1 VIGGDSGIDFES
13 VLSWQPQTKVYATPF
28 FDDSRLTI
36 YELFEPMNKVGFI
49 SLGCPKNLVDSEV
62 MMGQLKANGYELT
75 ADASEADTVV
85 VNTCGFIDSA
95 KKESIE
101 AILEAAQLKTNGKA
115 KRLVVAGCLVERYR
129 DELKASMPEVDAFIG
144 TSQINDIL
152 AVCDPQTNTRSLPII
167 TVGNQSATYL
177 YDESTPRVL
186 ATPSHY
192 AFIKI
197 AEGCDRPCAFCFIP
211 QMRGHFRSRR
221 FGSIVAEA
229 HQLAEEGVKELIL
242 VAQDSSRYG
251 EDLGKQDALAHL
263 LRELSHTEGIEW
275 VRVMYTYPTH
285 ISDAFLDVLAE
296 EAKAVKYLDM
306 PLQHASQNVLKLM
319 KRGGNR
325 ASLEKLIK
333 RVRERV
339 PGIAVRTTFIAGFPG
354 ETDGDFEEL
363 LAFVKNVEFDRV
375 GVFTYS
381 DEEGTPA
388 FELPNKVDP
397 KIAKQRRIRLMKAQS
412 RISRKRNKAKVGEV
426 LRVIFE
432 GESNESDLLWQGR
445 IETQAPDIDGCVLIN
460 DVPEGFIPLPGEM
473 VNVLITEA
481 QEYDLVGK
489 IVSCQ

>member
-1 VIGGDSGIDFES
+1 M
-13 VLSWQPQTKVYATPF
+13 K
-28 FDDSRLTI
+28 
-36 YELFEPMNKVGFI
+36 KVGFI

-62 MMGQLKANGYELT
+62 MMGHLQQSGYQITANAE
-75 ADASEADTVV
+75 EADTVV

-115 KRLVVAGCLVERYR
+115 TRLIVAGCLVERYR
-129 DELKASMPEVDAFIG
+129 DELKAEMPEVDAFIG
-144 TSQINDIL
+144 TSQINEIL
-152 AVCDPQTNTRSLPII
+152 TVCDPKTNTRSLP
-167 TVGNQSATYL
+167 VLPLGNQSATYL

-251 EDLGKQDALAHL
+251 EDLDKQDALAHL

-285 ISDAFLDVLAE
+285 ISDGFLDVLAE
-296 EAKAVKYLDM
+296 EPKAVKYLDM

-325 ASLEKLIK
+325 ASLERLIE
-333 RVRERV
+333 RVRARV
-339 PGIAVRTTFIAGFPG
+339 PGIGVRTTFITGFPG
-354 ETDGDFEEL
+354 ETEEDFQEL
-363 LAFVKNVEFDRV
+363 VKFVKNVEFDRV

-397 KIAKQRRIRLMKAQS
+397 RIAKRRRDQLMKEQAK
-412 RISRKRNKAKVGEV
+412 ISRRRNKARVGETV
-426 LRVIFE
+426 RVIFE
-432 GESNESDLLWQGR
+432 GEASESELLWQGR
-445 IETQAPDIDGCVLIN
+445 METQAPDIDGCVLIN
-460 DVPEGFIPLPGEM
+460 DAPEDFEPMPGRM
-473 VNVLITEA
+473 VDVLITEA
-481 QEYDLVGK
+481 QEYDLVGT
-489 IVSCQ
+489 IVG

>member
-1 VIGGDSGIDFES
+1 
-13 VLSWQPQTKVYATPF
+13 
-28 FDDSRLTI
+28 
-36 YELFEPMNKVGFI
+36 MNKVGFI

-62 MMGQLKANGYELT
+62 MMGQLKQKGFEITANP
-75 ADASEADTVV
+75 SEADTLV

-95 KKESIE
+95 KQESID
-101 AILEAAQLKTNGKA
+101 AILEAARLKTEGKA
-115 KRLVVAGCLVERYR
+115 TRLVVAGCLVERYR
-129 DELKASMPEVDAFIG
+129 DQLKAEMPEVDAFIG

-152 AVCDPQTNTRSLPII
+152 SVCDPATNTRSLPVIPL
-167 TVGNQSATYL
+167 GNQSATYL

-296 EAKAVKYLDM
+296 EPKAVKYLDM

-325 ASLEKLIK
+325 ASLERLIK
-333 RVRERV
+333 RIRGRV
-339 PGIAVRTTFIAGFPG
+339 PGIAVRTTFITGFPG
-354 ETDGDFEEL
+354 ETEDDFNEL
-363 LAFVKNVEFDRV
+363 LTFVRNVEFDRV

-388 FELPNKVDP
+388 FDLPNKVDP
-397 KIAKQRRIRLMKAQS
+397 KIAKKRRDLLMKAQS
-412 RISRKRNKAKVGEV
+412 KIARRKHQAMIGETV
-426 LRVIFE
+426 PVMFE
-432 GESNESDLLWQGR
+432 GESNESELLWQGR
-445 IETQAPDIDGCVLIN
+445 METQAPDIDGCVLIN
-460 DVPEGFIPLPGEM
+460 DVPEGLAPQPGDL
-473 VNVLITEA
+473 VQIRISSA
-481 QEYDLVGK
+481 QEYDLVGE
-489 IVSCQ
+489 IISSQSEISLGHT

>member
-1 VIGGDSGIDFES
+1 
-13 VLSWQPQTKVYATPF
+13 
-28 FDDSRLTI
+28 
-36 YELFEPMNKVGFI
+36 MNKVGFI

-62 MMGQLKANGYELT
+62 MMGQLKENGYEIT
-75 ADASEADTVV
+75 GNAQDADMVV

-101 AILEAAQLKTNGKA
+101 AILEAARLKTNGKTT
-115 KRLVVAGCLVERYR
+115 RLIVAGCLVERYR
-129 DELKASMPEVDAFIG
+129 DELKAEMPEVDAFIG

-152 AVCDPQTNTRSLPII
+152 SVCDPNTNTRSLPII
-167 TVGNQSATYL
+167 QLGNQSATYL
-177 YDESTPRVL
+177 YDDSTPRVL

-263 LRELSHTEGIEW
+263 LRELSHTDGIEW

-285 ISDAFLDVLAE
+285 ISDEFLNVLAE
-296 EAKAVKYLDM
+296 EPKAVKYLDM

-333 RVRERV
+333 RVRKRV
-339 PGIAVRTTFIAGFPG
+339 PNIAVRTTFITGFPG
-354 ETDGDFEEL
+354 ETEEDFEEL
-363 LAFVKNVEFDRV
+363 LAFVQNVEFDRV

-388 FELPNKVDP
+388 YALPNKVEP
-397 KIAKQRRIRLMKAQS
+397 RIAKQRRARLMKEQAK
-412 RISRKRNKAKVGEV
+412 ISRRKNKSRLGKTVRV
-426 LRVIFE
+426 LFE
-432 GESNESDLLWQGR
+432 GESKESELLWQGR
-445 IETQAPDIDGCVLIN
+445 LETQAPDIDGCVLIN
-460 DVPEGFIPLPGEM
+460 DAPQGFDPVPGKLID
-473 VNVLITEA
+473 VLITE
-481 QEYDLVGK
+481 
-489 IVSCQ
+489 S

>member
-1 VIGGDSGIDFES
+1 MQHSGKKIGF
-13 VLSWQPQTKVYATPF
+13 V
-28 FDDSRLTI
+28 
-36 YELFEPMNKVGFI
+36 

-62 MMGQLKANGYELT
+62 MMGQLRQHGYEIT
-75 ADASEADTVV
+75 ANAAEADTVV
-85 VNTCGFIDSA
+85 VNTCGFIDAA

-101 AILEAAQLKTNGKA
+101 AILEAARLKSEGQA
-115 KRLVVAGCLVERYR
+115 QRLVVAGCLVERYR
-129 DELKASMPEVDAFIG
+129 DQLQTDLPEVDAFIG

-152 AVCDPQTNTRSLPII
+152 AVCDPRTNTRSLPVLP
-167 TVGNQSATYL
+167 VGNQSATYL

-221 FGSIVAEA
+221 FGSVVAEA

-263 LRELSHTEGIEW
+263 LRELAHTDGIEW

-296 EAKAVKYLDM
+296 EPKAVKYLDM
-306 PLQHASQNVLKLM
+306 PLQHASQRVLRRM
-319 KRGGNR
+319 KRGGTR
-325 ASLEKLIK
+325 RGLETLIE
-333 RVRERV
+333 RVRRRV
-339 PGIAVRTTFIAGFPG
+339 PGIAVRTTFITGFPG
-354 ETDGDFEEL
+354 ETDADVDEL
-363 LAFVKNVEFDRV
+363 LTFVRNVEFDRV

-388 FELPNKVDP
+388 YELGEKVDP
-397 KIAKQRRIRLMKAQS
+397 KIALRRRNLLMKEQAK
-412 RISRKRNKAKVGEV
+412 ISRRRHHARIGEIV
-426 LRVIFE
+426 PVMFE
-432 GESNESDLLWQGR
+432 GESTETELLWQGR
-445 IETQAPDIDGCVLIN
+445 MATQAPDIDGCVLIN
-460 DVPEGFIPLPGEM
+460 EVPDDFEPVAGQIVAVE
-473 VNVLITEA
+473 ITEA
-481 QEYDLVGK
+481 QEYDLVGR
-489 IVSCQ
+489 VVLL

>member
-1 VIGGDSGIDFES
+1 
-13 VLSWQPQTKVYATPF
+13 
-28 FDDSRLTI
+28 
-36 YELFEPMNKVGFI
+36 
-49 SLGCPKNLVDSEV
+49 
-62 MMGQLKANGYELT
+62 MMGQLKANGYQIT
-75 ADASEADTVV
+75 ANAEEADTVV

-95 KKESIE
+95 KKESIDT
-101 AILEAAQLKTNGKA
+101 ILEAAQLKVTGKA

-129 DELKASMPEVDAFIG
+129 DELKAAMPEVDAFIG

-152 AVCDPQTNTRSLPII
+152 AVCDPKTNTRSLP
-167 TVGNQSATYL
+167 VVPLGNQTSTYL
-177 YDESTPRVL
+177 YDESTPRIL

-192 AFIKI
+192 AFVKI

-251 EDLGKQDALAHL
+251 EDLGKLDALPGL
-263 LRELSHTEGIEW
+263 IRELAKTDGIEW

-285 ISDAFLDVLAE
+285 ISDGFLDAIADE
-296 EAKAVKYLDM
+296 PKAVNYLDM

-325 ASLEKLIK
+325 KSLERLIERVRK
-333 RVRERV
+333 RV
-339 PGIAVRTTFIAGFPG
+339 PNIAVRTTFITGFPG
-354 ETDGDFEEL
+354 ETEADFEEL
-363 LAFVKNVEFDRV
+363 MAFIKNVEFDRV

-388 FELPNKVDP
+388 FDLPNKVP
-397 KIAKQRRIRLMKAQS
+397 HRTAARRRTSLMKVQS
-412 RISRKRNKAKVGEV
+412 RISKRRNKARVGDVVRV
-426 LRVIFE
+426 LFE
-432 GESNESDLLWQGR
+432 GESKESELLWQGR

-460 DVPEGFIPLPGEM
+460 DVPDGLLPAEGDF
-473 VNVLITEA
+473 VNVEITEA
-481 QEYDLVGK
+481 HEYDLIGR
-489 IVSCQ
+489 ICG

>member
-1 VIGGDSGIDFES
+1 M
-13 VLSWQPQTKVYATPF
+13 K
-28 FDDSRLTI
+28 
-36 YELFEPMNKVGFI
+36 KVGFV

-62 MMGQLKANGYELT
+62 MMGHLKQNGYQIT
-75 ADASEADTVV
+75 ADAAEAETVV

-101 AILEAAQLKTNGKA
+101 AILEAARLKTEGYA

-129 DELKASMPEVDAFIG
+129 DELKAEMPEVDAFIG

-152 AVCDPQTNTRSLPII
+152 KVCDPKANTRSLPVVPI
-167 TVGNQSATYL
+167 GNQSATYL

-192 AFIKI
+192 AFVKI

-263 LRELSHTEGIEW
+263 LRELAHTAGIDW

-285 ISDAFLDVLAE
+285 ISDAFLEVLAE
-296 EAKAVKYLDM
+296 EPKAVKYLDM
-306 PLQHASQNVLKLM
+306 PLQHASPNVLKLM

-325 ASLEKLIK
+325 ASLERLIERIRK
-333 RVRERV
+333 RV
-339 PGIAVRTTFIAGFPG
+339 PNIAVRTTFITGFPG
-354 ETDGDFEEL
+354 ETDGDFNQL
-363 LAFVKNVEFDRV
+363 MTFVKNVEFDRV

-388 FELPNKVDP
+388 YDLPNKVDP
-397 KIAKQRRIRLMKAQS
+397 KIAKRRRDALMKEQA
-412 RISRKRNKAKVGEV
+412 RIAKRKHKAMIG
-426 LRVIFE
+426 
-432 GESNESDLLWQGR
+432 
-445 IETQAPDIDGCVLIN
+445 
-460 DVPEGFIPLPGEM
+460 
-473 VNVLITEA
+473 
-481 QEYDLVGK
+481 
-489 IVSCQ
+489 

>member
-1 VIGGDSGIDFES
+1 
-13 VLSWQPQTKVYATPF
+13 
-28 FDDSRLTI
+28 
-36 YELFEPMNKVGFI
+36 MNKVGFI

-62 MMGQLKANGYELT
+62 MMGQLKQSGYEIT
-75 ADASEADTVV
+75 ADAEDADTVV

-101 AILEAAQLKTNGKA
+101 AILEAARLKTEGKA
-115 KRLVVAGCLVERYR
+115 TRLIVAGCLVERYR
-129 DELKASMPEVDAFIG
+129 DELKAEMPEVDAFIG

-152 AVCDPQTNTRSLPII
+152 TVCDPKTNSRTLP
-167 TVGNQSATYL
+167 VVPLGNQSATYL

-251 EDLGKQDALAHL
+251 EDLGKQDALAYL

-296 EAKAVKYLDM
+296 EPKAVKYLDM
-306 PLQHASQNVLKLM
+306 PLQHASQSVLKLM

-325 ASLEKLIK
+325 GSLERLIE
-333 RVRERV
+333 RVRQRV
-339 PGIAVRTTFIAGFPG
+339 PGIAVRTTFITGFPG
-354 ETDGDFEEL
+354 ETDADFEEL
-363 LAFVKNVEFDRV
+363 MTFVRNVGFDRV

-388 FELPNKVDP
+388 FDLPNKVDP
-397 KIAKQRRIRLMKAQS
+397 KIAKRRRDILMKEQAK
-412 RISRKRNKAKVGEV
+412 IAKRKHKAMIGKTVQAM
-426 LRVIFE
+426 FE
-432 GESNESDLLWQGR
+432 GESNESELLWQGR
-445 IETQAPDIDGCVLIN
+445 METQAPDIDGCVLIN
-460 DVPEGFIPLPGEM
+460 DAPEGFVPEPGDF
-473 VNVLITEA
+473 VNVLIEEA
-481 QEYDLVGK
+481 HEYDLLGR
-489 IVSCQ
+489 IVT

>member
-1 VIGGDSGIDFES
+1 
-13 VLSWQPQTKVYATPF
+13 
-28 FDDSRLTI
+28 
-36 YELFEPMNKVGFI
+36 
-49 SLGCPKNLVDSEV
+49 
-62 MMGQLKANGYELT
+62 MGQLQQKGFQIT
-75 ADASEADTVV
+75 TDAAEAETLV
-85 VNTCGFIDSA
+85 VNTCGFIESA
-95 KKESIE
+95 KKESID
-101 AILEAAQLKTNGKA
+101 AILEAARLKTEGKA

-129 DELKASMPEVDAFIG
+129 DELKAAMPEVDAFIG

-152 AVCDPQTNTRSLPII
+152 SVCDPKTNTRTLP
-167 TVGNQSATYL
+167 VLPLGNQSATYL

-229 HQLAEEGVKELIL
+229 QQLAEEGVKELIL

-263 LRELSHTEGIEW
+263 LRELSHTDNIDW

-285 ISDAFLDVLAE
+285 ISEAFLDVLAE
-296 EAKAVKYLDM
+296 EPRAVKYLDI
-306 PLQHASQNVLKLM
+306 PLQHASQKVLKLM

-325 ASLEKLIK
+325 ASLERLIK
-333 RVRERV
+333 RVRQRV
-339 PGIAVRTTFIAGFPG
+339 PGIAVRTTFITGFPG
-354 ETDGDFEEL
+354 ETESDFNEL
-363 LAFVKNVEFDRV
+363 LRFVRHVEFDRV

-388 FELPNKVDP
+388 FDLPGKVDP
-397 KIAKQRRIRLMKAQS
+397 KIAKRRRERLMKEQ
-412 RISRKRNKAKVGEV
+412 AKIAKQKHRAMIGKTV
-426 LRVIFE
+426 RVMFE

-445 IETQAPDIDGCVLIN
+445 METQAPDIDGCVLIN
-460 DVPEGFIPLPGEM
+460 DAPEGFAPQAGEL
-473 VNVLITEA
+473 VNVLIESA
-481 QEYDLVGK
+481 QEYDLVGR
-489 IVSCQ
+489 IV

>member
-1 VIGGDSGIDFES
+1 M
-13 VLSWQPQTKVYATPF
+13 K
-28 FDDSRLTI
+28 
-36 YELFEPMNKVGFI
+36 KVGFI

-75 ADASEADTVV
+75 ADASEADTLV

-95 KKESIE
+95 KTESIDT
-101 AILEAAQLKTNGKA
+101 ILEAARLKVDGKA
-115 KRLVVAGCLVERYR
+115 TRLVVAGCLVERYR
-129 DELKASMPEVDAFIG
+129 DELKAAIPEVDAFIG

-152 AVCDPQTNTRSLPII
+152 AVCDPKTDTRSLPVISL
-167 TVGNQSATYL
+167 GNQSATYL

-186 ATPSHY
+186 ATPGHY

-229 HQLAEEGVKELIL
+229 QQLAEEGVKELIL

-251 EDLGKQDALAHL
+251 EDLGKADALAHL
-263 LRELSHTEGIEW
+263 LRELSHTDGIEW

-285 ISDAFLDVLAE
+285 ISDGFLDVLAE
-296 EAKAVKYLDM
+296 EPKAVKYLDM

-325 ASLEKLIK
+325 QSLERLIK
-333 RVRERV
+333 RVRARV
-339 PGIAVRTTFIAGFPG
+339 PGIAVRTTFITGFPG
-354 ETDGDFEEL
+354 ETEADFEEL
-363 LAFVKNVEFDRV
+363 MAFVKNAEFDRV

-381 DEEGTPA
+381 DEEGTGA
-388 FELPNKVDP
+388 FDLPDKVDA
-397 KIAKQRRIRLMKAQS
+397 KIAKQRRARLMKEQS
-412 RISRKRNKAKVGEV
+412 KISRRRNKARVGQTMRV
-426 LRVIFE
+426 LFE
-432 GESNESDLLWQGR
+432 GESTETNLLWQGR

-460 DVPEGFIPLPGEM
+460 DAPEDFVPVPGEM

-481 QEYDLVGK
+481 QQYDLVGR
-489 IVSCQ
+489 IVQQ